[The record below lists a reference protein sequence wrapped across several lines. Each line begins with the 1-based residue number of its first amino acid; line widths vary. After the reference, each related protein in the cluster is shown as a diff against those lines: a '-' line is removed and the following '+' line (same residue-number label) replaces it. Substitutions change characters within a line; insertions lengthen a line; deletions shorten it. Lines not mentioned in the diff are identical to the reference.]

1 MNKKFVSI
9 LLVLAMT
16 ATMAVSAMATPVNGG
31 TSVQGGTP
39 VQGGTAVVGGTVDNN
54 TSDYTLTIPAG
65 NTEMD
70 LTQWKANTIG
80 TLAVRLNEGET
91 KTFDPN
97 MEVYIYTESNHVD
110 GGGYSRMISI
120 DAKGQPNYIQYVI
133 DTDGNDGEDQT
144 MSRDFKQTFSAAD
157 VNNGTSVELFVKSI
171 VPLEDVVDGKYR
183 DAIRFIAKVRDA
195 QKPVD

>member
-1 MNKKFVSI
+1 MSKKFVSI
-9 LLVLAMT
+9 LLVLAMA
-16 ATMAVSAMATPVNGG
+16 ATMAVSAMATPVNGS

-39 VQGGTAVVGGTVDNN
+39 VNGGTAVVGGTVDNN

-70 LTQWKANTIG
+70 LTQWKANGIG
-80 TLAVRLNEGET
+80 VLAVRLNEGET

-97 MEVYIYTESNHVD
+97 KEVYIYTESNHVD
-110 GGGYSRMISI
+110 GGGYSRMINI
-120 DAKGQPNYIQYVI
+120 DTKEPNYIQYMI
-133 DTDGNDGEDQT
+133 DTDGNDGQDQT

-183 DAIRFIAKVRDA
+183 DAIRFIAKVLDA